1 MAMAVRGDHDRLQL
15 LGERLFEAFEPGQ
28 VVTFLNQTLKGRGL
42 IFGVRRVR
50 DGYELMVYDALERPK
65 PDA

>member
-1 MAMAVRGDHDRLQL
+1 MSVRGDHDRLQV

-28 VVTFLNQTLKGRGL
+28 VVTFLNQTLKTRGL

-50 DGYELMVYDALERPK
+50 DGYELTVYDAENPRH
-65 PDA
+65 PDE

>member
-1 MAMAVRGDHDRLQL
+1 MAVRGDHDRLQL

>member
-1 MAMAVRGDHDRLQL
+1 MAVRGDHDRLQL

-50 DGYELMVYDALERPK
+50 DGYELMVYDALEPPK